1 MVWEI
6 SVYVHHVNC
15 MRIINKMDVLI
26 VLLYIYMNHEKCRI
40 SAKLTKTLTCLFCY
54 IAFYFQQ
61 TFSLYCFVKI
71 LKKTG
76 SNLSK
81 IHIRLQITVLLIHE
95 SGGNEKWSPH
105 SWADCIYQVQQISFS
120 FLLKVGQGLINK
132 NRY

>member
-15 MRIINKMDVLI
+15 MRIINQMDVLI

-40 SAKLTKTLTCLFCY
+40 SAKLTKALTSLFCY
-54 IAFYFQQ
+54 IAIYFQQ
-61 TFSLYCFVKI
+61 TFSLYNKSTSALLRFWKRPGLTFPNFI
-71 LKKTG
+71 LDYK
-76 SNLSK
+76 
-81 IHIRLQITVLLIHE
+81 LLYC
-95 SGGNEKWSPH
+95 GGNEKWSPH